1 MRVRIAMPAIAPPS
15 PSAPVSPMNTS
26 AGKELY
32 QRKPRQA
39 PPTQPAI
46 DHQVGDTGVVA
57 LRPMMKATPAS
68 ATSTIAEEPAA
79 RPSRPSVRLTAL
91 EKPAS
96 HRNTTT

>member
-1 MRVRIAMPAIAPPS
+1 MRVRIAMPAMAPPR
-15 PSAPVSPMNTS
+15 PSAPVSPMKTS
-26 AGKELY
+26 AGNELY

-46 DHQVGDTGVVA
+46 TIRSVTPGSLA
-57 LRPMMKATPAS
+57 LRPMMKATPAR
-68 ATSTIAEEPAA
+68 ATSTIAEAPAA

-96 HRNTTT
+96 QRKTTT